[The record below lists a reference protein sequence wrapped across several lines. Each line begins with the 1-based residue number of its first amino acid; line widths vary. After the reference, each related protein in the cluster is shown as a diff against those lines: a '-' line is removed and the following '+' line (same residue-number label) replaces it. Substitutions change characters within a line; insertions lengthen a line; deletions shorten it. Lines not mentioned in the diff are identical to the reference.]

1 MECWETSACAQY
13 GDRVN
18 ETSYGHPMETQN
30 QQSWHYLGGRNDI
43 YEHCYS
49 QPSAGWQHWTQS
61 GQQTTFDTPSGCGA
75 GDSDAAGESD
85 CCYRPRQNM
94 TSKRN
99 ERERN
104 RVRHINS
111 TFGVLQRH
119 LPGSTG
125 KTKKL
130 SKVDTLH
137 AAVKYIKYLQGI
149 LNADHVDWSP
159 SRSGPDSPP
168 TSTASSSPS
177 SSRASSPLSQSLSP
191 TSCDTC
197 LDDSKPLYVDLHDSM
212 NSLL

>member
-13 GDRVN
+13 GARVN
-18 ETSYGHPMETQN
+18 GMTYSHPTETPD
-30 QQSWHYLGGRNDI
+30 QQTWHYLGARDNI
-43 YEHCYS
+43 YEQCCS
-49 QPSAGWQHWTQS
+49 QPSAGWQHWAS
-61 GQQTTFDTPSGCGA
+61 PMQQTTFGTPGRCGT
-75 GDSDAAGESD
+75 GDATRESD
-85 CCYRPRQNM
+85 CCYRPRENV

-137 AAVKYIKYLQGI
+137 AAVKYIKYLQEI
-149 LNADHVDWSP
+149 LSTDQCDWSP
-159 SRSGPDSPP
+159 PRSDPNSPP
-168 TSTASSSPS
+168 TSTASSSRS
-177 SSRASSPLSQSLSP
+177 SSRASSPLSHSLSP
-191 TSCDTC
+191 ASCDSC
-197 LDDSKPLYVDLHDSM
+197 LDDAKPLYTDLQDAM
-212 NSLL
+212 NSLM